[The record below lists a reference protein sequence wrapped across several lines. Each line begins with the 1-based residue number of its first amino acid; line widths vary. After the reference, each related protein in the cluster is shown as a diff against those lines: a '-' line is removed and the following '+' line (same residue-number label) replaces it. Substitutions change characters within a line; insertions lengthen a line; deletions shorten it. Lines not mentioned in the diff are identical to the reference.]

1 MQNNSILCKNT
12 NISRFFKEQ
21 SKDKAKTKQ
30 RQSKDKAK
38 TKQKIKQKKQIYKI
52 K

>member
-21 SKDKAKTKQ
+21 SKDKAKAKQRQ
-30 RQSKDKAK
+30 RQSKDKTKK
-38 TKQKIKQKKQIYKI
+38 TNL
-52 K
+52 